1 MHLVARIT
9 LPGRCHHGMKYAR
22 KHDFG
27 IRLIYTQCSILL
39 KFVNKIMKFGSLS

>member
-1 MHLVARIT
+1 MHPVVKVT
-9 LPGRCHHGMKYAR
+9 LPERCHHGMKQAR

-27 IRLIYTQCSILL
+27 IRLIYTQCLILL